1 MTGLEVTG
9 TVFGELQ
16 LREWPAVLLA
26 NIFANAL
33 QRIAMLAVAC
43 GDVNNFAAGKPDKY
57 AYCGSQSLES
67 LRSGPNSLDIRIA
80 ECTPTFSPL
89 MDAESAHS
97 ISSAVLALSE
107 KKIVPGDPILFFSNP
122 QVLITSMMAIVS
134 NHIHE
139 IATGGFPA
147 SLALTPALTFFIAG
161 TGSAVSPA
169 LIESKKRTH
178 NSDAAEDDA
187 ASNARRA
194 DKAKRKAQRAEAEER
209 LRALGPVSSDS
220 DDE

>member
-1 MTGLEVTG
+1 
-9 TVFGELQ
+9 
-16 LREWPAVLLA
+16 
-26 NIFANAL
+26 
-33 QRIAMLAVAC
+33 MLAVAC
-43 GDVNNFAAGKPDKY
+43 GDVNNFAARKPDKY
-57 AYCGSQSLES
+57 AYCGSQPLES